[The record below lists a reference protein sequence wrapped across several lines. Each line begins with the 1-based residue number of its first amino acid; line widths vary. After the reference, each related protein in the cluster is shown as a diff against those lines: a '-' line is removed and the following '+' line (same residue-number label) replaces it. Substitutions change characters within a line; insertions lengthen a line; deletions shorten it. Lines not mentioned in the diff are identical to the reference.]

1 MTVLRFGRFELD
13 TAQRKLTESGNVL
26 QLGGKAFD
34 ILAVLATSAGEV
46 VSKETLLAAVWP
58 DTTVEEG
65 ALRVHLVTLRKLL
78 GDRTSGRY
86 IENVPGR
93 GYVFVMPVEGSG
105 VGSVNQAPAKPQVLQ
120 QSFPRLTERLIGRD
134 DFVAETAQMLSTNR
148 LVTIS
153 GAGGVGKTSVALA
166 AAEIISAA
174 REVLFVDL
182 ASLSDEK
189 QIAPTVASLLGL
201 SVVIDN
207 AEHAVL
213 EALAERNLLLLLDNC
228 EHIISKAAFI
238 VEDIL
243 AAAKQVTVLAT
254 SREPLRIAGE
264 RIRQLPS
271 LPVPPE
277 DSPQS
282 SLLKYPAVELFV
294 DRVMLS
300 SELEDFNNPETLAA
314 AASIV
319 RRLDGIPL
327 AIELAASGV
336 ANLGLAHLVSSLSDP
351 LAVLRRGRRTA
362 PPRQQTLRAT
372 LDWSFDGL
380 TDKERLLFEYCA
392 MFASAFSTEA
402 AQTLCAGVMPE
413 EDFYEAFDGL
423 FLKSLFSVSG
433 GDGKYRLLQTTRSY
447 ALDKVRRGDQ
457 ARLLHAAH
465 ADYCEKA
472 LANAARDWPTLATAD
487 WMRLY
492 SDLIHDIRSAIH
504 WSFESIETAESG
516 MRLAANSKILWVQLG
531 LMNEQIQVLDEAL
544 KRVPGS
550 AHEGTETELDLR
562 ISKGS
567 ALYHVQGYS
576 KDGDALY
583 EIDRG
588 IEIAEAI
595 GNLGK
600 CIQAN
605 AARTAIL
612 CSHGRYQDA
621 IDAALALRD
630 KNPQVSSHVFSAM
643 LGHNYFFNGELSRA
657 RKEIEGSLDDGSGSI
672 RRTSNAGLGFDQ
684 RISGLAV
691 LVFVEFLEGN
701 MVTAMDLLKES
712 VREAED
718 LGYSIAS
725 CLLLMLSAFP
735 MASLVGRHSEAS
747 EYLDKAEG
755 LAKQQRL
762 IRWQQWISS
771 YRNGLFG
778 DDNHGGLEKELSGAA
793 ALRLEYFVV
802 IAGERARKTHIER
815 ALQGDAGWCRPELL
829 RLLAIA
835 EFPTNPEL
843 ARKIAADAVALSRKM
858 VATFWELRCLMAAY
872 ELSSR
877 SDQPGIIDDIEAVIG
892 KFEPGSKTIDL
903 EAATDLIRLA
913 PCRNGLTLE
922 SDSAS

>member
-148 LVTIS
+148 LITIS

-166 AAEIISAA
+166 AAEIISAG
-174 REVLFVDL
+174 RKVLFVDL

-282 SLLKYPAVELFV
+282 SLMKYPAVELFV

-336 ANLGLAHLVSSLSDP
+336 A
-351 LAVLRRGRRTA
+351 
-362 PPRQQTLRAT
+362 
-372 LDWSFDGL
+372 
-380 TDKERLLFEYCA
+380 
-392 MFASAFSTEA
+392 
-402 AQTLCAGVMPE
+402 
-413 EDFYEAFDGL
+413 
-423 FLKSLFSVSG
+423 
-433 GDGKYRLLQTTRSY
+433 
-447 ALDKVRRGDQ
+447 
-457 ARLLHAAH
+457 
-465 ADYCEKA
+465 
-472 LANAARDWPTLATAD
+472 
-487 WMRLY
+487 
-492 SDLIHDIRSAIH
+492 
-504 WSFESIETAESG
+504 
-516 MRLAANSKILWVQLG
+516 
-531 LMNEQIQVLDEAL
+531 
-544 KRVPGS
+544 
-550 AHEGTETELDLR
+550 
-562 ISKGS
+562 KG
-567 ALYHVQGYS
+567 
-576 KDGDALY
+576 
-583 EIDRG
+583 
-588 IEIAEAI
+588 
-595 GNLGK
+595 
-600 CIQAN
+600 
-605 AARTAIL
+605 
-612 CSHGRYQDA
+612 
-621 IDAALALRD
+621 
-630 KNPQVSSHVFSAM
+630 
-643 LGHNYFFNGELSRA
+643 
-657 RKEIEGSLDDGSGSI
+657 
-672 RRTSNAGLGFDQ
+672 
-684 RISGLAV
+684 
-691 LVFVEFLEGN
+691 
-701 MVTAMDLLKES
+701 
-712 VREAED
+712 
-718 LGYSIAS
+718 
-725 CLLLMLSAFP
+725 
-735 MASLVGRHSEAS
+735 
-747 EYLDKAEG
+747 
-755 LAKQQRL
+755 
-762 IRWQQWISS
+762 
-771 YRNGLFG
+771 
-778 DDNHGGLEKELSGAA
+778 
-793 ALRLEYFVV
+793 
-802 IAGERARKTHIER
+802 
-815 ALQGDAGWCRPELL
+815 
-829 RLLAIA
+829 
-835 EFPTNPEL
+835 
-843 ARKIAADAVALSRKM
+843 
-858 VATFWELRCLMAAY
+858 
-872 ELSSR
+872 
-877 SDQPGIIDDIEAVIG
+877 
-892 KFEPGSKTIDL
+892 
-903 EAATDLIRLA
+903 
-913 PCRNGLTLE
+913 
-922 SDSAS
+922 

>member
-13 TAQRKLTESGNVL
+13 TTRRKLTESGNAL

-34 ILAVLATSAGEV
+34 ILTVLAKSAGEV
-46 VSKETLLAAVWP
+46 VSKEMLLAEVWP

-105 VGSVNQAPAKPQVLQ
+105 VGSVNHTAGKSPVLQ
-120 QSFPRLTERLIGRD
+120 QNFPRLTERLIGRD
-134 DFVAETAQMLSTNR
+134 EFVAETAALLSTNR
-148 LVTIS
+148 LMTIS

-166 AAEIISAA
+166 AAEIVSTS
-174 REVLFVDL
+174 REVVFVDL
-182 ASLSDEK
+182 ASLSDER
-189 QIAPTVASLLGL
+189 QVAPTLASRLGL

-207 AEHAVL
+207 AEDAVL
-213 EALAERNLLLLLDNC
+213 EALAGRDLLLLLDNC
-228 EHIISKAAFI
+228 EHVIAKAAVI
-238 VEDIL
+238 VENIL
-243 AAAKQVTVLAT
+243 ATARKVTVLAT
-254 SREPLRIAGE
+254 SREPLRIGGE

-271 LPVPPE
+271 LSVPPE
-277 DSPQS
+277 DCPQS
-282 SLLKYPAVELFV
+282 SLRKYPAVELFV

-300 SELEDFNNPETLAA
+300 SELEDFDNPETLAA

-336 ANLGLAHLVSSLSDP
+336 ANLGLTHLIGSLNDP
-351 LAVLRRGRRTA
+351 LTVLRRGRRTA

-372 LDWSFDGL
+372 LDWSFDSL
-380 TDKERLLFEYCA
+380 ADKERLLFEYCS
-392 MFASAFSTEA
+392 MFAGAFSTEA
-402 AQTLCAGVMPE
+402 ALTLCKGVMPE

-447 ALDKVRRGDQ
+447 ALDKVKRGTE
-457 ARLLHAAH
+457 ANLRHAAH

-472 LANAARDWPTLATAD
+472 LANAARDWPTLVTAE

-492 SDLIHDIRSAIH
+492 ADLIHDIRSAIH
-504 WSFESIETAESG
+504 WSFESLETVELG
-516 MRLAANSKILWVQLG
+516 MRLAANSKVLWIQLG

-544 KRVPGS
+544 KRIPGS
-550 AHEGTETELDLR
+550 DHEGTETELDLR
-562 ISKGS
+562 HSKGS
-567 ALYHVQGYS
+567 ALYHAQGFS
-576 KDGDALY
+576 KDDDALH
-583 EIDRG
+583 EIDRA
-588 IEIAEAI
+588 IEIATAI
-595 GNLGK
+595 GNLAK
-600 CIQAN
+600 SILSN

-612 CSHGRYQDA
+612 CSHGRYEDA

-630 KNPQVSSHVFSAM
+630 KNPQLPSHVFSGM
-643 LGHNYFFNGELSRA
+643 LEHTYFFHGDFKHA
-657 RKEIEGSLDDGSGSI
+657 RKELVASLDDGSGSV
-672 RRTSNAGLGFDQ
+672 RRTANAGLGFDQ
-684 RISGLAV
+684 RIVGLAV
-691 LVFVEFLEGN
+691 LVFVDFLEGKI
-701 MVTAMDLLKES
+701 VTAMDRLEAS

-718 LGYSIAS
+718 LAYSIAS

-735 MASLVGRHSEAS
+735 MTTLAGRHRQAGEHI
-747 EYLDKAEG
+747 DKAES
-755 LAKQQRL
+755 LARQHRL

-778 DDNHGGLEKELSGAA
+778 DDNHGGLDKELSGAA

-802 IAGERARKTHIER
+802 IAGERVRKTHIER

-835 EFPTNPEL
+835 ELPTNPEL
-843 ARKIAADAVALSRKM
+843 ARRIAEDAVALSRKM
-858 VATFWELRCLMAAY
+858 VAAFWELRCLMTKY
-872 ELSSR
+872 ELSSPAE
-877 SDQPGIIDDIEAVIG
+877 QPGVVDEIEATID
-892 KFEPGSKTIDL
+892 KFEPGSKTADL
-903 EAATDLIRLA
+903 DRAMDLVRLA

-922 SDSAS
+922 SDSA

>member
-13 TAQRKLTESGNVL
+13 TAQRKLTESGNAL

-34 ILAVLATSAGEV
+34 ILAILAKSAGEV
-46 VSKETLLAAVWP
+46 VSKETLLAKVWP

-105 VGSVNQAPAKPQVLQ
+105 VGSVNHAAARPVLQ
-120 QSFPRLTERLIGRD
+120 KSFPRLTERLIGRD
-134 DFVAETAQMLSTNR
+134 EFVAETAALLSTNR

-166 AAEIISAA
+166 AAEIVSAS
-174 REVLFVDL
+174 REVLFVDI
-182 ASLSDEK
+182 ASLSEEK
-189 QIAPTVASLLGL
+189 QIAPTMASLLGL

-213 EALAERNLLLLLDNC
+213 EALAGRDLLLLLDNC
-228 EHIISKAAFI
+228 EHVISKVAVI

-243 AAAKQVTVLAT
+243 AIARKVSVLAT
-254 SREPLRIAGE
+254 SREPLRIGGE

-300 SELEDFNNPETLAA
+300 SELEDFDNPETLAA

-336 ANLGLAHLVSSLSDP
+336 ANLGLTHLIGSLSDP
-351 LAVLRRGRRTA
+351 LTVLRRGRRTA

-380 TDKERLLFEYCA
+380 TNKERLLFEYCA
-392 MFASAFSTEA
+392 MFAGAFSTEA
-402 AQTLCAGVMPE
+402 ALTLCTGVMPE

-447 ALDKVRRGDQ
+447 ALDKVKKGTQ
-457 ARLLHAAH
+457 ASLLHAAH

-472 LANAARDWPTLATAD
+472 LANAARDWSTLVTAE

-504 WSFESIETAESG
+504 WSFESIEAAELG
-516 MRLAANSKILWVQLG
+516 MRLAANSKILWIQLG

-544 KRVPGS
+544 KRIPGTRY
-550 AHEGTETELDLR
+550 EGTETELDLR
-562 ISKGS
+562 LSKGS

-576 KDGDALY
+576 KDDDALY
-583 EIDRG
+583 EIDRA
-588 IEIAEAI
+588 IEIATAT
-595 GNLGK
+595 GNLSK

-605 AARTAIL
+605 AARTSLL

-630 KNPQVSSHVFSAM
+630 ENPQVSSHVFSAM
-643 LGHNYFFNGELSRA
+643 LEHNYFFNGELARA
-657 RKEIEGSLDDGSGSI
+657 RAGLEGSLDDGSGSI
-672 RRTSNAGLGFDQ
+672 RRTANAGLGFDQ

-701 MVTAMDLLKES
+701 MVTAMDRLEKS
-712 VREAED
+712 VREAEE

-735 MASLVGRHSEAS
+735 MASLAGRHSQAS

-778 DDNHGGLEKELSGAA
+778 DDNHGGLEKELSGAVG
-793 ALRLEYFVV
+793 LRLEYFVV
-802 IAGERARKTHIER
+802 IAGGLARKTHIER

-835 EFPTNPEL
+835 EFPTDPEL
-843 ARKIAADAVALSRKM
+843 ARRIAGDAVALSQKM
-858 VATFWELRCLMAAY
+858 VATFWELRCLMTKY

-877 SDQPGIIDDIEAVIG
+877 AEQPGIVDDIEAAIRR
-892 KFEPGSKTIDL
+892 FEPGSKTADL
-903 EAATDLIRLA
+903 DRAMDLVRVA
-913 PCRNGLTLE
+913 PCRNGLTFE
-922 SDSAS
+922 SDSA